1 MRVDEQLC
9 QVGDGLLQEPDL
21 VHVLV
26 AQAAQPVGGGEDA
39 GMLSA
44 VRVRAV
50 LTPSSTCQGG
60 NRPVVVRLDRVPGVP
75 GFSKSEHTC
84 CRWRRSAKGRSMGKV
99 ELCPD
104 SHTGDGKPKKINVC
118 DLN

>member
-1 MRVDEQLC
+1 MLSWVRVDEQLC
-9 QVGDGLLQEPDL
+9 QVGDSLLQELDL

-50 LTPSSTCQGG
+50 LAPSSTCQGG
-60 NRPVVVRLDRVPGVP
+60 NRPDIARLDRVPGWLVSQNLNILVAGGAEVP
-75 GFSKSEHTC
+75 RAGPWGRWSSVQTHTQ
-84 CRWRRSAKGRSMGKV
+84 GMVGL
-99 ELCPD
+99 E
-104 SHTGDGKPKKINVC
+104 
-118 DLN
+118 

>member
-9 QVGDGLLQEPDL
+9 QVGDSLLQELDL

-26 AQAAQPVGGGEDA
+26 AQAAQPVGVGEDA

-50 LTPSSTCQGG
+50 LAPSSTCQGG
-60 NRPVVVRLDRVPGVP
+60 NRPVVVRLDRVPGWLVSQNLNILVAGGTEVP
-75 GFSKSEHTC
+75 RAGPWGRWSSVQTHTQ
-84 CRWRRSAKGRSMGKV
+84 RVVGL
-99 ELCPD
+99 E
-104 SHTGDGKPKKINVC
+104 
-118 DLN
+118 

>member
-21 VHVLV
+21 VHVLI

-39 GMLSA
+39 GMLCA
-44 VRVRAV
+44 VRVWAV

-60 NRPVVVRLDRVPGVP
+60 DRPNIVRSDGVP
-75 GFSKSEHTC
+75 RWLVSQNLNILVAGCTEVPRAGPWGRWSSVQTHTQ
-84 CRWRRSAKGRSMGKV
+84 RVVG
-99 ELCPD
+99 L
-104 SHTGDGKPKKINVC
+104 
-118 DLN
+118 